1 MTTVLPDLW
10 TDWCSVT
17 GHSAAEVDD
26 SALTSFVRQA
36 RPPQTVLGAL
46 RRLRDVPTAP
56 KDAPAWPPALRNDPD
71 ALQRLLSVTGSMA
84 FDPGLHWISRL
95 RLLRPRFTAVLLAP
109 RVQGGLGLDRSTAA
123 TLTPRGLEESRG
135 AVGVAES
142 MLRCPACAV
151 TAWLDVLSANS
162 TWSRLGVR
170 ELAASSTTSAPTNHQ
185 HEPSNSAWADW
196 PDYPN
201 LMPALDRWG
210 YLDRYGSLHRSSLSV
225 LISSFEHF
233 ATHESLEHPTLSPE
247 PLRQPTR
254 RLTADEVDDVL
265 ARADELNARI
275 SGIIAELG

>member
-36 RPPQTVLGAL
+36 RPPQTVLGVL
-46 RRLRDVPTAP
+46 RRLRGITAAP
-56 KDAPAWPPALRNDPD
+56 KDAPAWPPALRSDPES
-71 ALQRLLSVTGSMA
+71 LHRLLLTTGSMTV
-84 FDPGLHWISRL
+84 DPGLHWISRL
-95 RLLRPRFTAVLLAP
+95 RLLRLRFAAVLLSP
-109 RVQGGLGLDRSTAA
+109 RVQGGLGLDRSSAA
-123 TLTPRGLEESRG
+123 ALTPRQLEDSRP
-135 AVGVAES
+135 AVGNADN
-142 MLRCPACAV
+142 MLSCPACAI

-170 ELAASSTTSAPTNHQ
+170 ELAASGTASAPTNHQ
-185 HEPSNSAWADW
+185 HEPSNSAWTDW
-196 PDYPN
+196 PEHPN
-201 LMPALDRWG
+201 LLPAIDRWG

-225 LISSFEHF
+225 LIASFEHLMTQ
-233 ATHESLEHPTLSPE
+233 APLEHPGLSPE

-254 RLTADEVDDVL
+254 RFTADEVEDVL